1 MKTISNIQLC
11 MNEKDDDDDDDDDD
25 EYLDKKE
32 KKKLENKR
40 KLERVKPS
48 FIFQLLI
55 LFLAPPLFNF
65 RPPVCSPSMSLHVY
79 EESWNGGGKIK
90 IVELQE
96 KKITLNIQLCMN

>member
-11 MNEKDDDDDDDDDD
+11 MNEKDDDDDDDDD

-40 KLERVKPS
+40 KLECVKPS

-65 RPPVCSPSMSLHVY
+65 RPPVSSPSMNLHVY
-79 EESWNGGGKIK
+79 EKVGTG
-90 IVELQE
+90 VAL
-96 KKITLNIQLCMN
+96 

>member
-1 MKTISNIQLC
+1 MENKRGYLLTLC
-11 MNEKDDDDDDDDDD
+11 LNLYIDDDDDD

-40 KLERVKPS
+40 KLECVKPS

-65 RPPVCSPSMSLHVY
+65 RPPVSSPSMNLHVY
-79 EESWNGGGKIK
+79 EKVGTGVVK
-90 IVELQE
+90 
-96 KKITLNIQLCMN
+96 

>member
-11 MNEKDDDDDDDDDD
+11 MNEKDDDDDDDD

-40 KLERVKPS
+40 KLECVKPS

-65 RPPVCSPSMSLHVY
+65 RPPVSSPSMNLHVY
-79 EESWNGGGKIK
+79 EKVGTGVVK
-90 IVELQE
+90 
-96 KKITLNIQLCMN
+96 

>member
-1 MKTISNIQLC
+1 
-11 MNEKDDDDDDDDDD
+11 MNEKDDDDDDDD

-65 RPPVCSPSMSLHVY
+65 QPPVCSPLLNLHAHREV
-79 EESWNGGGKIK
+79 GKGVVK
-90 IVELQE
+90 
-96 KKITLNIQLCMN
+96 

>member
-1 MKTISNIQLC
+1 
-11 MNEKDDDDDDDDDD
+11 MNEKLYCELTLLSIDDDDDDDDDDDVDDDDDNDDD

-40 KLERVKPS
+40 RLERMKPS

-65 RPPVCSPSMSLHVY
+65 QPPVCSPLLNLHAHREV
-79 EESWNGGGKIK
+79 GKGEVK
-90 IVELQE
+90 
-96 KKITLNIQLCMN
+96 

>member
-40 KLERVKPS
+40 KLQRVKP
-48 FIFQLLI
+48 FIFQLLL

-65 RPPVCSPSMSLHVY
+65 QPPVCSPLLNLHAHREV
-79 EESWNGGGKIK
+79 GKGVVK
-90 IVELQE
+90 
-96 KKITLNIQLCMN
+96 

>member
-11 MNEKDDDDDDDDDD
+11 MNEKDDDDDDDD

-55 LFLAPPLFNF
+55 LFLVPHLFN
-65 RPPVCSPSMSLHVY
+65 Y
-79 EESWNGGGKIK
+79 
-90 IVELQE
+90 
-96 KKITLNIQLCMN
+96 

>member
-55 LFLAPPLFNF
+55 LFLAPPLYNF
-65 RPPVCSPSMSLHVY
+65 RPPVCSPLLNLHVH
-79 EESWNGGGKIK
+79 
-90 IVELQE
+90 E
-96 KKITLNIQLCMN
+96 KVGTGVAL